1 MAESSLSFQLT
12 DYSKNNVDFFIR
24 FIARMLNDTTY
35 LLDETFNL
43 LNSIHDYQQEIKK
56 RIWW

>member
-1 MAESSLSFQLT
+1 
-12 DYSKNNVDFFIR
+12 
-24 FIARMLNDTTY
+24 MLNDTTY

-56 RIWW
+56 ENLVVKQMKLWYR